1 MFLKTRYKYGIIIN
15 KLITFYYGETM
26 ALFNPSRERKWFI
39 NTAKNSYKYYRSKLS
54 SVDKQNYDIIF
65 DAILYFKPI
74 AKGLRCSTDKMMKLI
89 HYVLRD
95 NPVFYYTNSKF
106 QYSKS
111 GFSLNVQ
118 FDFDMM
124 EFSVYKKATAI
135 IKRLDEYKSACEG
148 KSNLEIIKYVHD
160 NVIKDVEYSFNTENP
175 YQAYSVFTEGK
186 AVCEGIAEATKLIL
200 DYLGVKCIIAT
211 GKSKHPG
218 TTSDVNHAWNVVDV
232 GGGEFYHLD
241 VTFDDGISQG
251 TGTILQNYFL
261 LTNAQIMETHVLDE
275 KFPEVSETKR
285 DVFTM
290 QGQYFTSLFDF
301 EQSISRQIAMR
312 EKSLYYQLATGR
324 DHKKEIE
331 KSMTIIENVLRR
343 QNVGVRYKAFYDKLK
358 CVVYVSL
365 DYHY

>member
-1 MFLKTRYKYGIIIN
+1 M
-15 KLITFYYGETM
+15 
-26 ALFNPSRERKWFI
+26 
-39 NTAKNSYKYYRSKLS
+39 
-54 SVDKQNYDIIF
+54 
-65 DAILYFKPI
+65 
-74 AKGLRCSTDKMMKLI
+74 
-89 HYVLRD
+89 
-95 NPVFYYTNSKF
+95 
-106 QYSKS
+106 
-111 GFSLNVQ
+111 
-118 FDFDMM
+118 
-124 EFSVYKKATAI
+124 
-135 IKRLDEYKSACEG
+135 
-148 KSNLEIIKYVHD
+148 
-160 NVIKDVEYSFNTENP
+160 
-175 YQAYSVFTEGK
+175 
-186 AVCEGIAEATKLIL
+186 
-200 DYLGVKCIIAT
+200 GVKCIIAT
-211 GKSKHPG
+211 GKSKHPV